1 MARMAGTGRR
11 ENEGIWD
18 SAAAGW
24 AKWEFALMDAM
35 TEATEQMFDA
45 ANVGTGMHVLDLAC
59 GAGSQTIR
67 AAQRVGASG
76 RVTANDIASNM
87 LNFVASN
94 AASAGLSN
102 VETLHCPA
110 EGLSDSSLRVDA
122 AICRLGLM
130 LFQAPRSALD
140 AARSVLTEGGRFA
153 ALVFASPEDNPLFSR
168 TMMIALAHAGKSQP
182 PPGSPGLFALSD
194 PDRLQIL
201 LEEAGYSDTKV
212 ERVAARLRVAS
223 VDDALTMMQEAFGAY
238 RAVLADLGGGRREAA
253 WREIRE
259 CLEQFSG
266 PGGVDAGMTL
276 LLASGANRKS

>member
-1 MARMAGTGRR
+1 MAGTGKD

-24 AKWEFALMDAM
+24 AKWEFALADAM

-45 ANVGTGMHVLDLAC
+45 ANLRPGMHVLDLAC

-67 AAQRVGASG
+67 AAQRVGPSG

-87 LNFVASN
+87 LDFVASN

-102 VETLHCPA
+102 VETLHSPA
-110 EGLSDSSLRVDA
+110 EGLSDSSLHVDA
-122 AICRLGLM
+122 ATCRFGLM
-130 LFQAPRSALD
+130 LFQAPQSALD
-140 AARSVLTEGGRFA
+140 AVRSVLAEGGRFA
-153 ALVFASPEDNPLFSR
+153 ALVFASPDDNPLFSR
-168 TMMIALAHAGKSQP
+168 TMMIALAHAGKSPP

-194 PDRLQIL
+194 PNRLQNL
-201 LEEAGYSDTKV
+201 FEEAGYSDPKV
-212 ERVAARLRVAS
+212 EQVTARLTVAS

-238 RAVLADLGGGRREAA
+238 RAVLADLGEGKREAA

-266 PGGVDAGMTL
+266 PDGVDAEMTL
-276 LLASGANRKS
+276 LLVSGVNPNS